1 MKRKRMSKQYKYFHT
16 DELWCVIDI
25 NHNVAMLVSYAFI
38 TRKKCLALFMLK
50 YGERGLKPW
59 KYWYRRGYRLAKIR
73 IYGEY

>member
-1 MKRKRMSKQYKYFHT
+1 MSKQYKYFHT

-25 NHNVAMLVSYAFI
+25 KRNVAMLVDRALP
-38 TRKKCLALFMLK
+38 TRKKCLFSFLML

-59 KYWYRRGYRLAKIR
+59 KYWYRRGYRLAKIK